1 MDKVLMIAGI
11 GALLLIFIFPFLPIG
26 TRPRCPECGSRKIGV
41 NKTNKG
47 FRTTGLTGGGSGG
60 GEEKQRHDKNGQPIC
75 RSAPEVPPLHHLNTL
90 PVICRDASAG
100 QRLI

>member
-47 FRTTGLTGGGSGG
+47 FRSTGLTGGGSGG
-60 GEEKQRHDKNGQPIC
+60 GEGGGYTAIQTFYDVKYHCNDCQAQWQKSETETG
-75 RSAPEVPPLHHLNTL
+75 
-90 PVICRDASAG
+90 
-100 QRLI
+100 